1 MKALTTILILS
12 TLFSCTKQDTGKTFG
27 ADEINQS
34 ELDNVQ
40 VLVSSINQNRKPVR
54 PPKNPLPPVDTV
66 VIVPPVDTIV
76 KPPVVID
83 PVVLPASITLQMPPV
98 VNQGSEGA
106 CVAFALAYAR
116 GYEVYKRT
124 GATSYNASNILSPEY
139 IFNQIKSSETC
150 SGSALINGLNFLKT
164 NGVCTW
170 ASMPYTW
177 MGCTLQPTASQT
189 AEAANFRI
197 LSYSTIYA
205 NDVTAIKTMLAAKR
219 PLVCQIVADNE
230 FSNATSGFHWKVFT
244 SPVGTHA
251 VTIVG
256 YDDSKSAFLMQ
267 NSWGTSWGT
276 AGYCWID
283 YALMKTVSSNLFVLN
298 L

>member
-1 MKALTTILILS
+1 MKIIYSIIACCF
-12 TLFSCTKQDTGKTFG
+12 LFSCTKQQTERTFG
-27 ADEINQS
+27 ADKINET
-34 ELDNVQ
+34 ELSKVQ
-40 VLVSSINQNRKPVR
+40 VLVSSITQYRRVKPPR
-54 PPKNPLPPVDTV
+54 NPPPTDTV
-66 VIVPPVDTIV
+66 VVP
-76 KPPVVID
+76 PPVVIP

-124 GATSYNASNILSPEY
+124 GATSYSQSVNILSPEY
-139 IFNQIKSSETC
+139 IFNQIKTTENCLS
-150 SGSALINGLNFLKT
+150 SALITGLNFIRD
-164 NGVCTW
+164 NGTCTW

-177 MGCTLQPTASQT
+177 MGCSLQPTPAQT

-197 LSYSTIYA
+197 ISYSSILA
-205 NDVTAIKTMLAAKR
+205 SDVSAIKTMLANKR
-219 PLVCQIVADNE
+219 PLVCQVVPDNE
-230 FSNATSGFHWKVFT
+230 FTNATTGFHWKIFT
-244 SPVGTHA
+244 SPVGVHA

-283 YALMKTVSSNLFVLN
+283 YNLMKTVSSNLFVMN